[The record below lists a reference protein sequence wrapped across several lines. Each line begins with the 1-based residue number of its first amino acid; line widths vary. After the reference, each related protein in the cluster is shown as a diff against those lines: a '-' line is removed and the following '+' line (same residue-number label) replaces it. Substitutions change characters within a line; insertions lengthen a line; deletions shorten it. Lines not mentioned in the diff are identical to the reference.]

1 MTDEPVAAVATSAL
15 EARAA
20 VLRRGSWNGELAVLD
35 AALEAVD
42 EADPLVVTVTGAKGR
57 ADVRV
62 LVVGRR
68 AIALAAPTPE
78 GVRAARYVLEA

>member
-1 MTDEPVAAVATSAL
+1 MTEGPVAVVATSAL

-20 VLRRGSWNGELAVLD
+20 VLGRGSWNGELAVLD
-35 AALEAVD
+35 AALEALD
-42 EADPLVVTVTGAKGR
+42 EPDPLVVTVTGANGR

-62 LVVGRR
+62 LAVGRR
-68 AIALAAPTPE
+68 SIALAAPTPE